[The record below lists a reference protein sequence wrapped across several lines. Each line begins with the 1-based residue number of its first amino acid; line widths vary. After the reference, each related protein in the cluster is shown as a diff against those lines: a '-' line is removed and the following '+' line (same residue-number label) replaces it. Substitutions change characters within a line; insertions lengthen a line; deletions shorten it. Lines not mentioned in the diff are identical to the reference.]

1 MFDTHGTGI
10 TSGTCCIN
18 VNERASPAFSVHFLA
33 PSCLGW
39 VESAHKQSPSAPY
52 QESKPMPTPHADT
65 AHGNPATCP
74 DHAARR
80 LKRLSLL
87 LGLSL
92 VAAGSVG
99 AAHAADPAPAGANT
113 GSFRII
119 PTASLTETWDDNIYG
134 TPTGK
139 VSDSITTLD
148 ASVNANSNWAR
159 HRLNLD
165 AGVSADAYADND
177 SEDIVDWWLGAD
189 GRYDLSAKSHAL
201 GGLRFS
207 KEHEDRSSPDSIA
220 DASDPTTYLSSVA
233 HLGLAHHLAP
243 FTIRLGG
250 VIEKLDFDTGS
261 APGFDINQRDR
272 RQYSLGTRFSYQL
285 KPGREIFLQASTDA
299 REYDDSTVGRD
310 SDGYRLGLG
319 LRIKQGADF
328 EVEGFIGHLTQ
339 VYDDIA
345 LKDVSALY
353 FGGDLKWKPA
363 AQTRVNATLDRSVNE
378 TTLSGA
384 SSLLDSTVGARIE
397 HDLSSQLTL
406 NAAVSYTNSDYQGV
420 DVELN
425 EFAVSVGARYYFDRH
440 IFVSGDYRRTSRD
453 SNVAAYAYDGN
464 VVFLAVGYALR
475 N

>member
-1 MFDTHGTGI
+1 MT
-10 TSGTCCIN
+10 
-18 VNERASPAFSVHFLA
+18 
-33 PSCLGW
+33 
-39 VESAHKQSPSAPY
+39 
-52 QESKPMPTPHADT
+52 TPHADT

-74 DHAARR
+74 DHAPARR

-92 VAAGSVG
+92 AAGSLG
-99 AAHAADPAPAGANT
+99 AAHAADPAPARANT
-113 GSFRII
+113 GGFRII
-119 PTASLTETWDDNIYG
+119 PNASLTETWDDNIYG
-134 TPTGK
+134 TPTGE

-201 GGLRFS
+201 GGLRFM
-207 KEHEDRSSPDSIA
+207 KEHEDRSSPDSITG
-220 DASDPTTYLSSVA
+220 ASDPTTYLSSIA
-233 HLGLAHHLAP
+233 HLGVAHQLAP

-285 KPGREIFLQASTDA
+285 KPDREVFLQASTDA

-328 EVEGFIGHLTQ
+328 EAEGFIGHLMQ
-339 VYDDIA
+339 YYDDVA

-353 FGGDLKWKPA
+353 FGGELKWKPA
-363 AQTRVNATLDRSVNE
+363 AQTRVNATLDRSVDE

-384 SSLLDSTVGARIE
+384 SSLLNSTVGARIE
-397 HDLSSQLTL
+397 HDLNSQLAL
-406 NAAVSYTNSDYQGV
+406 NAAVSYAKSDYQGV
-420 DVELN
+420 NVELN
-425 EFAVSVGARYYFDRH
+425 EFSVSVGARYYFNRH
-440 IFVSGDYRRTSRD
+440 VFVSGGYRRISRD
-453 SNVAAYAYDGN
+453 SNVAVYEYDRN

-475 N
+475 NR